1 MPPTSEPPQ
10 GHRTAKPYVPALG
23 YHHLTALYDRVV
35 AVTMRE
41 ATWRAAFV
49 RLVAPRAG
57 ERILDIGC
65 GTGTLVVAL
74 AQVEPG
80 AQITG
85 IDPDDVMLAVARQ
98 RATTAGV
105 TIELVGGLAQ
115 EAARTG
121 ALAGRRFDTI
131 VSSLVFHHLDEGT
144 KRAVLETMHGLLERR
159 HGRVIILDWGAMP
172 GILTRLRFLP
182 VRLLDG
188 FDNTRANVE
197 GRMPQLLTEAGFR
210 VVATPWAFETA
221 FAPLATWVAEANDTV
236 AAAEKGGEV

>member
-10 GHRTAKPYVPALG
+10 GGRTAKPYVPALG
-23 YHHLTALYDRVV
+23 YPALYDRVV

-85 IDPDDVMLAVARQ
+85 IDPDDAMLAVARQ
-98 RATTAGV
+98 RATTGSRLSWWVASSRRRLALALLPDAASTRSYRASSFITSTKGQSAAFSRRCAACSSAGV
-105 TIELVGGLAQ
+105 
-115 EAARTG
+115 
-121 ALAGRRFDTI
+121 AG
-131 VSSLVFHHLDEGT
+131 
-144 KRAVLETMHGLLERR
+144 
-159 HGRVIILDWGAMP
+159 
-172 GILTRLRFLP
+172 
-182 VRLLDG
+182 
-188 FDNTRANVE
+188 
-197 GRMPQLLTEAGFR
+197 
-210 VVATPWAFETA
+210 
-221 FAPLATWVAEANDTV
+221 
-236 AAAEKGGEV
+236 